1 LVTSRD
7 IDFIRRE
14 NYATT
19 KIADVM
25 VPRDRLI
32 VGDKNLTLLQTY
44 TILEKEKKGFFGIL
58 HK

>member
-14 NYATT
+14 NYETT